1 MKSFFKQL
9 ESDFNDDFVDSNYPG
24 IKDLAAKYK
33 VPFINGKSNAGCPG
47 IMSPLGETPEIELSW
62 GNGSHNADKTGRFDQ
77 FARALYALEIS
88 STIGFKAAYLELNI
102 HGRAMLVNIAQK
114 QTTAG
119 SILSAIKPY
128 ANDGLSATEVPYGK
142 GGTQVKDI
150 YNKYIATVLD
160 KVVPTTTTTLSSSS
174 SSLLSRIDLS
184 DKEGKKKEKE
194 KEGKKKDKDK
204 DTEEY
209 YFHQDKDKDK
219 TEPKKFDG
227 SSKFDKDKDS
237 QDNLKPGIELSK
249 AIDEVMS
256 KMRDAHAVK
265 IGRIDK
271 INKDLVRDLHDNLKK
286 GDEFLRAID
295 KIMSGEI
302 HDAHAISQDC
312 SVVDSLVNASETYV
326 IAPYETLMELS
337 AKFAGDSFEVHFD
350 FA

>member
-9 ESDFNDDFVDSNYPG
+9 KSDFDDSAVDSRYPG

-62 GNGSHNADKTGRFDQ
+62 GNGSHNTDKTGRFDQ

-184 DKEGKKKEKE
+184 DKEGKKK
-194 KEGKKKDKDK
+194 DKDK

-209 YFHQDKDKDK
+209 HFYKDKDKDK

-227 SSKFDKDKDS
+227 SSKIDKDKDS
-237 QDNLKPGIELSK
+237 QNNLKLGIELSGS
-249 AIDEVMS
+249 IDEVMS
-256 KMRDAHAVK
+256 RMHDAHAVK
-265 IGRIDK
+265 IGRIGK
-271 INKDLVRDLHDNLKK
+271 INKDLVRDLHDNLK
-286 GDEFLRAID
+286 GDTEFLRAID
-295 KIMSGEI
+295 KIMSGKI

-312 SVVDSLVNASETYV
+312 SVVDSLVNASETYAT
-326 IAPYETLMELS
+326 APYETIMELS